1 MLKSVYQK
9 ISFFLIN
16 LIILTLILS
25 LSFKFNRTTL
35 FFEWVIG
42 RNINNFSLTLLFDF
56 TSLLFLRAVFCISS
70 NVVWYRIS
78 YIRAD
83 KDAVR
88 FILLVFGFITS
99 IILIILSPNIIRILL
114 GWDGLG
120 LVSYCLVVYYPSKKS
135 ISAGMLTVLRN
146 RVGDVCVLLS
156 IAWFRRIGDF
166 NFLPWVQ
173 TNFFESNYWLALLVV
188 LAAITKRAQI
198 PFSAWLPA
206 AMAAPTP
213 VSALVHSSTL
223 VTVGVYLLIRFS
235 FLLENHV
242 ATILLPISVLTIF
255 ISGIVAV
262 FEFDL
267 KKIIALSTLR
277 QLGIIIFSISLGL
290 YNIAFFHL
298 ITHALFKALLFLCAG
313 ILIHGV
319 GGSQDIRI
327 YGGLSLSYPLTG
339 VCINLANLSLCGIPF
354 ISGFYSKDLIVELAC
369 QSSWNIFI
377 IFIIFISLGLTVIY
391 SVRLAY
397 NRMTNFPGLYSS
409 HFTCDLDT
417 YLTHPV
423 AFLTFIS
430 LFSGA
435 SLSWIL
441 IDTPL
446 LIFIPS
452 ILKLGALIL
461 ITLSI
466 FLTLG
471 FCSFT
476 LNFKTSLIIP
486 LYFLGVIWFLP
497 NLRGQL
503 SSKSILRLGESSLK
517 LIDQGWIEFV
527 ILKAPS
533 FLANLITLTFLKIQN
548 NRLKVHLSVFLIW
561 FTLILIIYI
570 CFYSLKL
577 KHGTEDA
584 TMDFYPNDK

>member
-25 LSFKFNRTTL
+25 LSFKLNRTTL

-70 NVVWYRIS
+70 NVVWFRIS

-120 LVSYCLVVYYPSKKS
+120 LVSYCLVVYYPTKKS

-223 VTVGVYLLIRFS
+223 VTAGVYLLIRFS

-298 ITHALFKALLFLCAG
+298 IIHALFKALLFLCAG

-369 QSSWNIFI
+369 QSSWNMFI

-391 SVRLAY
+391 SVRLVY

-417 YLTHPV
+417 HLTHPV

-533 FLANLITLTFLKIQN
+533 FLTNLITLTFLKIQN

>member
-25 LSFKFNRTTL
+25 LSFKLNRTTL

-70 NVVWYRIS
+70 NVVWFRIS

-120 LVSYCLVVYYPSKKS
+120 LVSYCLVVYYPTKKS

-223 VTVGVYLLIRFS
+223 VTAGVYLLIRFS

-298 ITHALFKALLFLCAG
+298 IIHALFKALLFLCAG

-354 ISGFYSKDLIVELAC
+354 MSGFYSKDLIVELAC
-369 QSSWNIFI
+369 QSSWNMFI

-391 SVRLAY
+391 SVRLVY

-417 YLTHPV
+417 HLTHPV

-533 FLANLITLTFLKIQN
+533 FLTNLITLTFLKIQN

-584 TMDFYPNDK
+584 NMDFYPNDK

>member
-25 LSFKFNRTTL
+25 LSFKLNRTTL

-120 LVSYCLVVYYPSKKS
+120 LVSYCLVVYYPTKKS

-223 VTVGVYLLIRFS
+223 VTAGVYLLIRFS

-298 ITHALFKALLFLCAG
+298 IIHALFKALLFLCAG

-354 ISGFYSKDLIVELAC
+354 MSGFYSKDLIVELAC
-369 QSSWNIFI
+369 QSSWNMFI

-417 YLTHPV
+417 HLTHPV

-533 FLANLITLTFLKIQN
+533 FLTNLITLTFLKIQN

>member
-25 LSFKFNRTTL
+25 LSFKLNRTTL

-120 LVSYCLVVYYPSKKS
+120 LVSYCLVVYYPTKKS

-223 VTVGVYLLIRFS
+223 VTAGVYLLIRFS

-298 ITHALFKALLFLCAG
+298 IIHALFKALLFLCAG

-417 YLTHPV
+417 HLTHPV

-533 FLANLITLTFLKIQN
+533 FLTNLITLTFLKIQN

>member
-120 LVSYCLVVYYPSKKS
+120 LVSYCLVVYYPTKKS